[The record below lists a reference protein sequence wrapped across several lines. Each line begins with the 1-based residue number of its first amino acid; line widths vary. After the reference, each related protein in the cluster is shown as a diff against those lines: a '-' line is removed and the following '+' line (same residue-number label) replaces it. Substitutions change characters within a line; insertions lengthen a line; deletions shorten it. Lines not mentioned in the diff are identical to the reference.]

1 MAVIEKSIVIHAPI
15 EKVFELLDDPHR
27 IPEYSPSVSRVEDVH
42 QSDGRHG
49 DSVRIHYSLM
59 GIDLP
64 TTLTVRE
71 HTRPGKI
78 VVGLHGAVHGTVT
91 TTLEPQG
98 DATQV
103 KMHVDYEIRGGRV
116 GKAIDHLLLER
127 MTEKNAERWLENVKL
142 ITEHG

>member
-1 MAVIEKSIVIHAPI
+1 MAVIEKSIVIHAPV
-15 EKVFELLDDPHR
+15 EKVFELLDDHHR
-27 IPEYSPSVSRVEDVH
+27 IPEYSPSVSRVEDVR

-49 DSVRIHYSLM
+49 DSVRVHYSLM

-78 VVGLHGAVHGTVT
+78 AVELHGAVHGTIT

-116 GKAIDHLLLER
+116 GKAIDVLLLER